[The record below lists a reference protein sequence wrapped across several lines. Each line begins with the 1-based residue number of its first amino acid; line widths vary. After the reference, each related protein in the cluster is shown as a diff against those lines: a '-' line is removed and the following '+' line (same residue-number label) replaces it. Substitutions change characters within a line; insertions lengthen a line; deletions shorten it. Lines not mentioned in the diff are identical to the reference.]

1 MTDTLPLDNEERPP
15 DRPRSEHVPPPSD
28 RLDVEQLLQ
37 EYSSGQ
43 VSEIIRVAL
52 ERAHG
57 GDRSSVSREEMLAI
71 AGEFGLSAADLI
83 RASETI
89 AASREE
95 TDRSSKTKQKAMQD
109 FRLHLFCYAAA
120 IVGLFLLN
128 WAVSPEYWWFIL
140 ATIAYGPVVAV
151 HGFIARYN
159 PELALSLLGEE
170 THGPSEGLS
179 SMSPVAKEGK

>member
-1 MTDTLPLDNEERPP
+1 
-15 DRPRSEHVPPPSD
+15 
-28 RLDVEQLLQ
+28 
-37 EYSSGQ
+37 
-43 VSEIIRVAL
+43 
-52 ERAHG
+52 
-57 GDRSSVSREEMLAI
+57 MLAI

-128 WAVSPEYWWFIL
+128 WSVSPEYWWFIL

-170 THGPSEGLS
+170 RRGPGAEGTGGSRGCGAGSRLLGRKGDGGMVERAVGHRPKRDGRRS
-179 SMSPVAKEGK
+179 